1 MIWYTDGAG
10 WNGRLSRWAVVN
22 NSGFQQV
29 FDEVRPFT
37 NNQTEYFAVQAA
49 IGLAKDGDEICS
61 DSELIVYQLSG
72 MYKVRDEKLR
82 PLYQACIDSMKRKPG
97 LRVRVIK
104 RGSNK
109 AGRLLERT
117 S

>member
-22 NSGFQQV
+22 DNSFQRA
-29 FDEVRPFT
+29 FEEVEPYT
-37 NNQTEYFAVQAA
+37 NNQTDYAMQAA

-72 MYKVRDEKLR
+72 TYKVSDKKLR
-82 PLYQACIDSMKRKPG
+82 PLHQACIDSMKRKPR

-104 RGSNK
+104 RKSN
-109 AGRLLERT
+109 RLDVF
-117 S
+117 